1 MWICLIYGFL
11 YYTAVAIVLVVFF
24 GKRYV
29 DVDCALFILDVEM
42 LFKNLLVMND
52 LFYSLS

>member
-29 DVDCALFILDVEM
+29 DVDCALFILDVEI
-42 LFKNLLVMND
+42 LFENLLVMND